1 MIEIKD
7 VTKKFKDQTV
17 LDGVTLTC
25 PTGEITGIIGHN
37 GSGKSVLFKCIC
49 GLLYADSGEI
59 RVDGQEMKR
68 GGKMIQDAGVII
80 ENPSFLENETGF
92 KNLDYLYC
100 IAHKR
105 DKEQVRQVLKKV
117 GLDPAL
123 KKKVKNYSLGMKQ
136 RLAIAQAIME
146 DPHILILDE
155 PMNGLD
161 SHGVDDMRAVFM
173 QEKQKNKT
181 ILIASHKKDDID
193 LLCDHVYRMENGK
206 LQKIR

>member
-17 LDGVTLTC
+17 LDGVTLNC

-100 IAHKR
+100 ITHKR
-105 DKEQVRQVLKKV
+105 DKEQIRQVLKKV
-117 GLDPAL
+117 GLGPAL

-181 ILIASHKKDDID
+181 ILIASHNKDDID

>member
-80 ENPSFLENETGF
+80 ENPSFLENETGW
-92 KNLDYLYC
+92 
-100 IAHKR
+100 AGSGTE
-105 DKEQVRQVLKKV
+105 KESEELFTWYETAFGDCAGDHGR
-117 GLDPAL
+117 PA
-123 KKKVKNYSLGMKQ
+123 Y
-136 RLAIAQAIME
+136 
-146 DPHILILDE
+146 PHS
-155 PMNGLD
+155 G
-161 SHGVDDMRAVFM
+161 
-173 QEKQKNKT
+173 
-181 ILIASHKKDDID
+181 
-193 LLCDHVYRMENGK
+193 
-206 LQKIR
+206 

>member
-105 DKEQVRQVLKKV
+105 DKEQVRQVV
-117 GLDPAL
+117 
-123 KKKVKNYSLGMKQ
+123 
-136 RLAIAQAIME
+136 
-146 DPHILILDE
+146 
-155 PMNGLD
+155 
-161 SHGVDDMRAVFM
+161 
-173 QEKQKNKT
+173 
-181 ILIASHKKDDID
+181 
-193 LLCDHVYRMENGK
+193 
-206 LQKIR
+206 

>member
-92 KNLDYLYC
+92 KNLDYLYS

-161 SHGVDDMRAVFM
+161 SHGVDYMRAVFM

-181 ILIASHKKDDID
+181 ILIASHNKDDID

>member
-1 MIEIKD
+1 MKCFFD
-7 VTKKFKDQTV
+7 
-17 LDGVTLTC
+17 
-25 PTGEITGIIGHN
+25 IIYN
-37 GSGKSVLFKCIC
+37 RWI
-49 GLLYADSGEI
+49 
-59 RVDGQEMKR
+59 
-68 GGKMIQDAGVII
+68 
-80 ENPSFLENETGF
+80 P
-92 KNLDYLYC
+92 
-100 IAHKR
+100 HKR

-181 ILIASHKKDDID
+181 ILIASHNKDDID

>member
-92 KNLDYLYC
+92 KNLDYLFVPD
-100 IAHKR
+100 IRKAVE
-105 DKEQVRQVLKKV
+105 DKAEEIKAYVVTP
-117 GLDPAL
+117 GE
-123 KKKVKNYSLGMKQ
+123 GMKEFSLKLGELTDEERQ
-136 RLAIAQAIME
+136 I
-146 DPHILILDE
+146 ILK
-155 PMNGLD
+155 GC
-161 SHGVDDMRAVFM
+161 
-173 QEKQKNKT
+173 
-181 ILIASHKKDDID
+181 LINYNR
-193 LLCDHVYRMENGK
+193 V
-206 LQKIR
+206 

>member
-68 GGKMIQDAGVII
+68 GGKMIQDAGDW
-80 ENPSFLENETGF
+80 S
-92 KNLDYLYC
+92 
-100 IAHKR
+100 
-105 DKEQVRQVLKKV
+105 
-117 GLDPAL
+117 
-123 KKKVKNYSLGMKQ
+123 
-136 RLAIAQAIME
+136 
-146 DPHILILDE
+146 
-155 PMNGLD
+155 
-161 SHGVDDMRAVFM
+161 
-173 QEKQKNKT
+173 
-181 ILIASHKKDDID
+181 
-193 LLCDHVYRMENGK
+193 
-206 LQKIR
+206 